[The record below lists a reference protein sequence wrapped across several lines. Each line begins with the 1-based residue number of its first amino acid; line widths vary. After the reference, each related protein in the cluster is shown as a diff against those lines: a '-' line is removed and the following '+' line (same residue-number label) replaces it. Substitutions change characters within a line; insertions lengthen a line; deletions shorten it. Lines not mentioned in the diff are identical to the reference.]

1 MIEIKELFYKPFEDI
16 RQRRGRG
23 GTYDYITWKDIADRM
38 NSIFGMN
45 WSSSSE
51 SQELIGDTLIIR
63 VKVCATDPESKMSYC
78 QEGFGGAVLRASDEP
93 GSAHKSAYSK
103 ALKDACKKW
112 GIGLYMDDD
121 TTATTNIP
129 NGFSGYAT
137 GTANT
142 PSSNESLPV
151 PPSTFSQPAP
161 AMPEAVSSAPM
172 VSAPSFV
179 NTMPEVNTIAVPTP
193 PTPPT
198 QENLW
203 PSNNATSVVT
213 NSVFSVPQPPA
224 PVTAVKE
231 MGLPPVPP
239 PIGVNTNTNIVTPS
253 FQPPAMPSTPMVDTS
268 AAEMTPD
275 TPFSI
280 TNVQEMAI
288 KNLAKLK
295 GYTDDNIE
303 VFLTE
308 LINNPACGLNRKCPI
323 KELSYN
329 EAVCVIKTT
338 KSLQQ

>member
-1 MIEIKELFYKPFEDI
+1 MTDIKELFYKPFEDI
-16 RQRRGRG
+16 RQRKGRG

-51 SQELIGDTLIIR
+51 SQEMLGDTIIIR

-78 QEGFGGAVLRASDEP
+78 QEGFGGAVLRTSDEP

-121 TTATTNIP
+121 AALTTNIP
-129 NGFSGYAT
+129 DGFSGYAT
-137 GTANT
+137 GTPNNGPAT
-142 PSSNESLPV
+142 PL
-151 PPSTFSQPAP
+151 TFSQPEP
-161 AMPEAVSSAPM
+161 
-172 VSAPSFV
+172 
-179 NTMPEVNTIAVPTP
+179 AVPTTVSPVPVVNTP
-193 PTPPT
+193 PVVNVAPEVTNTTVPAPPT

-203 PSNNATSVVT
+203 PSNNNVAA
-213 NSVFSVPQPPA
+213 PQTPSMPS
-224 PVTAVKE
+224 KE
-231 MGLPPVPP
+231 MGLPPVPAP
-239 PIGVNTNTNIVTPS
+239 LGVNTNSNTAAPA
-253 FQPPAMPSTPMVDTS
+253 FQMPAMPSTPMVDTS

-275 TPFSI
+275 TPCSI

-288 KNLAKLK
+288 KNLAKLR
-295 GYTDDNIE
+295 GYTDDNID

-308 LINNPACGLNRKCPI
+308 LMNNPSCGLSRKCPV